1 MILPKTMRL
10 PETIQNLK
18 AHARQ
23 LVCRSLYGV
32 DPIHLHMSRNL
43 WTFILWNKDEVP
55 YLENNSRL
63 LDDLDKLTRE
73 LTDTDRKTTAKPE
86 MVQIISHARA
96 LKYQQKNNILTNLG
110 MAEMAK
116 RSTGASAS
124 TNTHHAVGT
133 GTAAETLNDAA
144 LAAEV
149 YRKVIGTRSVISQ
162 TERYGTAVTGAD
174 IPNPPNTLAES
185 GIFTAAAAGILI
197 MRVTSDPF
205 QVTNQN
211 IFTVQTN
218 VTHQNGIEA

>member
-1 MILPKTMRL
+1 MRL

-23 LVCRSLYGV
+23 LACRSLYGI

-43 WTFILWNKDEVP
+43 WTFILWDKDEVP

-63 LDDLDKLTRE
+63 LHNLDKLTRE
-73 LTDTDRKTTAKPE
+73 LTATDRKTTAKPE
-86 MVQIISHARA
+86 MVQIISHDRA
-96 LKYQQKNNILTNLG
+96 LKYQRKNNILTNLG

-116 RSTGASAS
+116 RSTGTSAS

-133 GTAAETLNDAA
+133 GADSESLNDAA

-149 YRKVIGTRSVISQ
+149 YRKTIGTRSVVAQ
-162 TERYGTAVTGAD
+162 TERYGTAVTGGD
-174 IPNPPNTLAES
+174 ITNPPNTLAES
-185 GIFTAAAAGILI
+185 GIFTAPSGGILI
-197 MRVTSDPF
+197 MRVTSNPF
-205 QVTNQN
+205 QVTASN
-211 IFTVQTN
+211 IFTIQTN